1 MSLLEKDFEAV
12 VFDSLRA
19 SPLYVGFE
27 DQDGNYTKGAYS
39 KELHCDLK
47 LLASYVEKTQPVAW
61 KKLQK
66 QYPGN
71 EAAAIATEINKLRPK
86 RGLLELLRNG
96 FSLSRSRQD

>member
-12 VFDSLRA
+12 IFDSLRA
-19 SPLYVGFE
+19 SPLYVGF
-27 DQDGNYTKGAYS
+27 DDRDGSYTKRAYS
-39 KELHCDLK
+39 KEFQCDLK
-47 LLASYVEKTQPVAW
+47 LLVGYIEKTQPVVW

-71 EAAAIATEINKLRPK
+71 EAASIAAEINKLRPK

-96 FSLSRSRQD
+96 LAGRSGQD